1 MRRGFTTIPPPSRTL
16 HVSADSDSPERFV
29 IVGDHN
35 ADPVKGDSFN
45 HAINQILR
53 HPRVDS
59 SFVPSSSGGG
69 TDTADFASGRLRV
82 DYVLPSKDGFDV
94 TGGGVFWP
102 LPSQPGAVLLAAS
115 DHRLVW
121 LDVVVTPFID
131 EAVKDLRVSRDEGDV
146 ILAWE
151 TQDGVIYLVERSV
164 DLVMW
169 QTSPSITVLVDSL
182 NDMATA
188 VDAGGAITGNFFY
201 RVVAEFEA
209 K

>member
-1 MRRGFTTIPPPSRTL
+1 MDHTISEDAVRAAMRRMGE
-16 HVSADSDSPERFV
+16 ERFV
-29 IVGDHN
+29 FVGDHN

-82 DYVLPSKDGFDV
+82 DYVLPSKDGLDV

-102 LPSQPGAVLLAAS
+102 LPSQPGAALLAAS

-131 EAVKDLRVSRDEGDV
+131 EAVRGLEVTLEGDNA
-146 ILAWE
+146 ILTW
-151 TQDGVIYLVERSV
+151 RP
-164 DLVMW
+164 
-169 QTSPSITVLVDSL
+169 SPACSTTFS
-182 NDMATA
+182 
-188 VDAGGAITGNFFY
+188 
-201 RVVAEFEA
+201 EA
-209 K
+209 PISWRGRPPHPSP